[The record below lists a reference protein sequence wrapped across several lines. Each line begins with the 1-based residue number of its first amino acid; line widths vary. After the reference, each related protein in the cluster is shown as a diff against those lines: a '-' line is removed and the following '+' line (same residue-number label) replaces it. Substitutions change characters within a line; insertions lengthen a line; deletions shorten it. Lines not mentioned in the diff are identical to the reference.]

1 MRNVN
6 RWKPKGPP
14 PPESILLHSRSC
26 EHLSCRRM
34 RKSPLSLLLL
44 LPLMLLHDDNL
55 NETEGD
61 NGSHYHHTHRY
72 CRDEHLELLWAHL
85 TPARSVHPGLL
96 LSHWHSSHFSLWPTS
111 HSALENLTSCCSLST
126 YSIRK
131 PAHSER
137 RRNFFWGQSAQC
149 WCSSHMLPWTSFLH
163 SLQKVVHLQKEI
175 KMPLLPTNTRGIAG
189 LPMNVY
195 VIRSN
200 NFHWDLVSQ
209 PTSITSVYHFQ
220 RKKYSFFGHL
230 RCRRSSVSVGLWQR
244 HPAKLL
250 LWAQTSIQTAPHH
263 FRHRAHLSAQWHS
276 V

>member
-6 RWKPKGPP
+6 RWKPKGSP
-14 PPESILLHSRSC
+14 PPESILLHSSSC
-26 EHLSCRRM
+26 EHLSCRGM

-96 LSHWHSSHFSLWPTS
+96 LSHWHSSHFSLWSTS

-126 YSIRK
+126 SSIRK

-137 RRNFFWGQSAQC
+137 QRNGVTF
-149 WCSSHMLPWTSFLH
+149 PEV
-163 SLQKVVHLQKEI
+163 SL
-175 KMPLLPTNTRGIAG
+175 
-189 LPMNVY
+189 
-195 VIRSN
+195 
-200 NFHWDLVSQ
+200 
-209 PTSITSVYHFQ
+209 
-220 RKKYSFFGHL
+220 
-230 RCRRSSVSVGLWQR
+230 
-244 HPAKLL
+244 
-250 LWAQTSIQTAPHH
+250 
-263 FRHRAHLSAQWHS
+263 LSAGVLPICFHEWAFCIPSGKLFICKRRLKCLFCPQILEG
-276 V
+276 